1 MKLNLPIEWA
11 EIITLDA
18 FSQISTTG
26 KKVKTA
32 ECNQTGKYPVI
43 DQGQLAISG
52 YIDDPSK
59 LITIKNPII
68 LFGDHTRAIKWINFD
83 FVPGADGTKLL
94 ETRSFIE
101 PRFAFFQLQSLEIP
115 DKGYSRHFKYL
126 KEIAFKIPPL
136 AEQKV
141 IADKLDELLA
151 QVDTLKARLDAIPTI
166 LKRFRQSVL
175 AAAVSGKLTEEW
187 RGAVEYKRDVTT
199 LAHFTDIDIGHA
211 FKSKEFTENGIRLL
225 RGQNIE
231 PGALRWKETKF
242 FPEEKAGAF
251 EHLRLIAGDIILAM
265 DRPIVAAGLK
275 LARVKSEDLPCLL
288 VQRVARFKNFR
299 GLNTN
304 FLMLVLEDPSFSN
317 YLIPN
322 QTGSDIP
329 HISGKQILSY
339 PVSIPNL
346 EEQAE
351 IARRVE
357 QQFSYAD
364 QVEQQVKN
372 AQTKVNQLT
381 QSILAKAFR
390 GELTEQWRQDNPELI
405 SGENSPAALLERIKI
420 EREHQK
426 KTPKPKPKPRMAKKK
441 AGSVMSKQITKVIEA
456 LRLADA
462 PLNGQQLLAA
472 AGYPVDSTVEQL
484 ETFFLDIRETLLIE
498 KSIVKLERS
507 EDGQDWFALKE
518 THKNR

>member
-101 PRFAFFQLQSLEIP
+101 PRFAFYQLLALEIP

-126 KEIAFKIPPL
+126 KEIVFRVPPL

-187 RGAVEYKRDVTT
+187 RLENPNLSSGTEVLTRWLQVRQKSFAEDQALRVQKGLQKRPKQFKEPVSPDLERGIESPPESWATVSVSQFAECLDNIRVPVTKADRNSAKGLYPYFGANGEVDRVDEYLFDDELVLVTEDET
-199 LAHFTDIDIGHA
+199 FYGRVKPIAYRFSGKCWVNNHAHV
-211 FKSKEFTENGIRLL
+211 L
-225 RGQNIE
+225 RAPTKDANDFLCYALMYYNVIPWLSGTTGRAKLTQ
-231 PGALRWKETKF
+231 GALNSLPVF
-242 FPEEKAGAF
+242 LPPE
-251 EHLRLIAGDIILAM
+251 
-265 DRPIVAAGLK
+265 
-275 LARVKSEDLPCLL
+275 
-288 VQRVARFKNFR
+288 
-299 GLNTN
+299 
-304 FLMLVLEDPSFSN
+304 
-317 YLIPN
+317 
-322 QTGSDIP
+322 
-329 HISGKQILSY
+329 
-339 PVSIPNL
+339 

-351 IARRVE
+351 IVRKVE
-357 QQFSYAD
+357 QLFTYAD

-372 AQTKVNQLT
+372 AQARVNQLT

-405 SGENSPAALLERIKI
+405 SGENSAAALLERIKA
-420 EREHQK
+420 ERAAA
-426 KTPKPKPKPRMAKKK
+426 TPAKKK
-441 AGSVMSKQITKVIEA
+441 APARKAKA
-456 LRLADA
+456 
-462 PLNGQQLLAA
+462 
-472 AGYPVDSTVEQL
+472 
-484 ETFFLDIRETLLIE
+484 
-498 KSIVKLERS
+498 
-507 EDGQDWFALKE
+507 
-518 THKNR
+518 